1 MLKQRVLTA
10 IVLAALVL
18 GGIVLLPP
26 LWFLMCMGLVILLG
40 AWEWTRLAGL
50 QDPKARLG
58 YVMLVLVA
66 LPLLYAQ
73 DDVQRRLLLVAG
85 CLWWVYAYFLVRR
98 YPDLGALWQK
108 SWLPAVAG
116 LLVLLPG
123 WSALVSLT
131 LSGQHVTLILLLLGM
146 VAAADI
152 GAYFSGRAFGRRKL
166 APQVSPNKTWEGFV
180 GGMCCSCLVAVVFV
194 VFTDIGSPLTPLLL
208 LKVLAAALS
217 VAVVSVVGDLFE
229 SMVKRMAGV
238 KDSGSLLPGHGGVLD
253 RLDSIAAALPLFAIT
268 LNWFIAA

>member
-1 MLKQRVLTA
+1 MLKQRVFTG
-10 IVLAALVL
+10 IVLVALVL
-18 GGIVLLPP
+18 GALVWLPAQ
-26 LWFLMCMGLVILLG
+26 WFLAGMGMVILVG

-50 QDPKARLG
+50 QDRRARIG
-58 YVMLVLVA
+58 YVALVLVL
-66 LPLLYAQ
+66 LPLLHAQ
-73 DDVQRRLLLVAG
+73 DEAQRRLLLVAG

-98 YPDLGALWQK
+98 YPALGTLWQNR
-108 SWLPAVAG
+108 WLPAVAG

-123 WSALVSLT
+123 WSALVSLSA
-131 LSGQHVTLILLLLGM
+131 SGEHVALILLLLGM

-166 APQVSPNKTWEGFV
+166 APQVSPNKTWEGFA
-180 GGMCCSCLVAVVFV
+180 GGMVCSCLVALAFV
-194 VFTDIGSPLTPLLL
+194 VATESGGVLTPLLL

-238 KDSGSLLPGHGGVLD
+238 KDSGTLLPGHGGVLD
-253 RLDSIAAALPLFAIT
+253 RIDSIAAALPLFTVT
-268 LNWFIAA
+268 LNWFVVA

>member
-1 MLKQRVLTA
+1 MLKQRLLTA
-10 IVLAALVL
+10 IVLLVLVL
-18 GGIVLLPP
+18 GIILLLPP
-26 LWFLMCMGLVILLG
+26 LWFLVCMGGVILIA
-40 AWEWTRLAGL
+40 AWEWTRLARIETRTG
-50 QDPKARLG
+50 RLG
-58 YVMLVLVA
+58 YVTLVLIA

-73 DDVQRRLLLVAG
+73 QEEQRRILLAAG

-98 YPDLGALWQK
+98 FPALGALWNRR
-108 SWLPAVAG
+108 WLPAVAG

-123 WSALVSLT
+123 WSALVT
-131 LSGQHVTLILLLLGM
+131 LSATEHHAALILLLLGM

-152 GAYFSGRAFGRRKL
+152 GAYFAGRAFGQRKL
-166 APQVSPNKTWEGFV
+166 APQVSPNKTWEGFA
-180 GGMCCSCLVAVVFV
+180 GGMVCSALVALVFV
-194 VFTDIGSPLTPLLL
+194 WFAKLGSPMTAALL

-253 RLDSIAAALPLFAIT
+253 RIDSITAALPLFTIT
-268 LNWFIAA
+268 LNWFVVA